1 MGSLVL
7 PTSGR
12 VYVDANTIIY
22 RVERVEPYLSRTAL
36 LWDSLRNR
44 QIDVCTSELS
54 FLEVVVKPL
63 RLQDDMLYGL
73 FQRILYDV
81 IGFATLPI
89 SLAILARAAQL
100 RASTSLK
107 TPDAI
112 HAATALEAGCMPKPI
127 SSITRRCT
135 MPPGAR
141 CHAPIPVLR
150 SLAPRTSR

>member
-112 HAATALEAGCMPKPI
+112 HAATALEAGCTLFVTNDAAFK
-127 SSITRRCT
+127 RV
-135 MPPGAR
+135 PGLMVA
-141 CHAPIPVLR
+141 VL
-150 SLAPRTSR
+150 SDLTD